1 MVSAL
6 SAFPR
11 RKHALIFSMAL
22 HWNLPSMSISC
33 SERPDLCPAFQVWP
47 HPFSL
52 KRKGCL
58 DLPNAAQDTTSPL
71 CGTGTLLT
79 HVQPD
84 VHQDS
89 QVLYNKAAS
98 SKLIRTSA
106 WDLQNCCQEGL
117 TGETELQLFTWWE
130 QKSSQF
136 SSKREKKHLNYFT
149 GYFMIMV
156 RWWLC
161 VKMNAYS

>member
-11 RKHALIFSMAL
+11 RKHALIFFMAL
-22 HWNLPSMSISC
+22 HWNLPSMSISY

-52 KRKGCL
+52 KRKGRV

-89 QVLYNKAAS
+89 QVLYDKAAS
-98 SKLIRTSA
+98 SKLIRTNA
-106 WDLQNCCQEGL
+106 WDLQNCCQELERQSCSYLPDGN
-117 TGETELQLFTWWE
+117 ERVHNFQV
-130 QKSSQF
+130 K
-136 SSKREKKHLNYFT
+136 EKKSISTTLLDT
-149 GYFMIMV
+149 L
-156 RWWLC
+156 WLW
-161 VKMNAYS
+161 